1 MIKRV
6 DEPFET
12 ITKAIFEREIKKKGI
27 QCLFSKKKEE
37 ESNEIIKV
45 QSVIFFLLK
54 EKNKRKITNV
64 LCNINNLPFIIKKMY

>member
-27 QCLFSKKKEE
+27 KCLFSKKEEE
-37 ESNEIIKV
+37 ESNEIIRV
-45 QSVIFFLLK
+45 QSVENIIFI
-54 EKNKRKITNV
+54 KRKKQKKITNV
-64 LCNINNLPFIIKKMY
+64 L

>member
-27 QCLFSKKKEE
+27 KCLFSKKKEE

-54 EKNKRKITNV
+54 EK
-64 LCNINNLPFIIKKMY
+64 

>member
-27 QCLFSKKKEE
+27 KCLFSKTKEE
-37 ESNEIIKV
+37 ESNESIKV
-45 QSVIFFLLK
+45 QSVILFLLK
-54 EKNKRKITNV
+54 EKKQKKNNKCIV
-64 LCNINNLPFIIKKMY
+64 

>member
-27 QCLFSKKKEE
+27 KCLFSKKKEE

-45 QSVIFFLLK
+45 I
-54 EKNKRKITNV
+54 KRKKQKK
-64 LCNINNLPFIIKKMY
+64 NNKCIV